1 MFSIDLTVAD
11 DSIRAICVNSRLARD
26 PSKVCLIRTWKCCVK
41 NRLLPVIMGSYRQ
54 LQVVGEQSVGAPSHF
69 LKAISRLERRTV
81 PRH

>member
-1 MFSIDLTVAD
+1 MFSIDLTD
-11 DSIRAICVNSRLARD
+11 DSIRAICVNGRLARD

-41 NRLLPVIMGSYRQ
+41 NRLLLVIMGSYRQ

-69 LKAISRLERRTV
+69 LKAIPRSERRTA